1 MIHIMMATYNGEKYI
16 CEQIESILAQTYHEW
31 KLFISDDGSND
42 HTIEII
48 NKYQE
53 MYPNKIFILES
64 RNTFHNAKDNFS
76 YLLKK
81 IPEAEYYTFC
91 DQDDIWYENK
101 IDKAVKTIRNKKGP
115 ILYCSDCE
123 VINEKDVVIKE
134 TYQNKR
140 PVITLESQ
148 LVCGSMQGCSMLF
161 NNELKKIIEREV
173 NNAGTQMDDVIE
185 QKIEEAGEQA
195 ERAMEKESNE
205 QIMQIHE
212 YSETVMES
220 MKKTHDEIMFLY
232 SMLNDK
238 HTEMTSMTGDLQRL
252 AADIRNLQ
260 ENKSAKAGTS
270 IRKPVAESHVAQQP
284 VMKQNAVVQPM
295 TETIDVQPEP
305 EVQVNRFQEIQ
316 EPEQKT
322 EKPEI
327 ADAQGMSNDMILKL
341 YEQGLSKV
349 EIAKQLG
356 RGLGEVNLVIE
367 LYKGDENL

>member
-1 MIHIMMATYNGEKYI
+1 MT
-16 CEQIESILAQTYHEW
+16 
-31 KLFISDDGSND
+31 
-42 HTIEII
+42 TIEII
-48 NKYQE
+48 LLLVGCVFMIGSFFISEKLSSSE
-53 MYPNKIFILES
+53 LNKI
-64 RNTFHNAKDNFS
+64 
-76 YLLKK
+76 
-81 IPEAEYYTFC
+81 AELSE
-91 DQDDIWYENK
+91 D
-101 IDKAVKTIRNKKGP
+101 
-115 ILYCSDCE
+115 
-123 VINEKDVVIKE
+123 
-134 TYQNKR
+134 
-140 PVITLESQ
+140 
-148 LVCGSMQGCSMLF
+148 
-161 NNELKKIIEREV
+161 ELKKIIEREV

-195 ERAMEKESNE
+195 ERVMEKESNE

-260 ENKSAKAGTS
+260 ENLSAKAGTS
-270 IRKPVAESHVAQQP
+270 IRKPVAESRVAQQP
-284 VMKQNAVVQPM
+284 VMKQNAVGQPM
-295 TETIDVQPEP
+295 TEAIDVQPKP

-322 EKPEI
+322 EKPET

>member
-1 MIHIMMATYNGEKYI
+1 MT
-16 CEQIESILAQTYHEW
+16 
-31 KLFISDDGSND
+31 
-42 HTIEII
+42 TIEII
-48 NKYQE
+48 LLLVGCVFMIGSFFISEKLSSSE
-53 MYPNKIFILES
+53 LNKI
-64 RNTFHNAKDNFS
+64 
-76 YLLKK
+76 
-81 IPEAEYYTFC
+81 AELSE
-91 DQDDIWYENK
+91 D
-101 IDKAVKTIRNKKGP
+101 
-115 ILYCSDCE
+115 
-123 VINEKDVVIKE
+123 
-134 TYQNKR
+134 
-140 PVITLESQ
+140 
-148 LVCGSMQGCSMLF
+148 
-161 NNELKKIIEREV
+161 ELKKIIGREV

-260 ENKSAKAGTS
+260 ENMSAKASTTTG
-270 IRKPVAESHVAQQP
+270 KPAVESYVA
-284 VMKQNAVVQPM
+284 KQLATKQKAAVQPAP
-295 TETIDVQPEP
+295 ETISAQPEP
-305 EVQVNRFQEIQ
+305 KAQVKNIQ
-316 EPEQKT
+316 ETQEPKQETAGPET
-322 EKPEI
+322 

>member
-1 MIHIMMATYNGEKYI
+1 MTM
-16 CEQIESILAQTYHEW
+16 
-31 KLFISDDGSND
+31 
-42 HTIEII
+42 IEII
-48 NKYQE
+48 LLLVGCVFMIGSFFISEKLSSSE
-53 MYPNKIFILES
+53 LNKISELSE
-64 RNTFHNAKDNFS
+64 D
-76 YLLKK
+76 
-81 IPEAEYYTFC
+81 
-91 DQDDIWYENK
+91 
-101 IDKAVKTIRNKKGP
+101 
-115 ILYCSDCE
+115 
-123 VINEKDVVIKE
+123 
-134 TYQNKR
+134 
-140 PVITLESQ
+140 
-148 LVCGSMQGCSMLF
+148 
-161 NNELKKIIEREV
+161 ELKKIIEREV
-173 NNAGTQMDDVIE
+173 NNAGTQMDEVIG
-185 QKIEEAGEQA
+185 QKIEEAGGQA

-260 ENKSAKAGTS
+260 ENLSAKAGTS
-270 IRKPVAESHVAQQP
+270 IRKPVAESHVVQQP

-322 EKPEI
+322 EKPET

>member
-1 MIHIMMATYNGEKYI
+1 MTM
-16 CEQIESILAQTYHEW
+16 
-31 KLFISDDGSND
+31 
-42 HTIEII
+42 IEII
-48 NKYQE
+48 LLLVGCVFMIGSFFISEKLSSSE
-53 MYPNKIFILES
+53 LNKI
-64 RNTFHNAKDNFS
+64 
-76 YLLKK
+76 
-81 IPEAEYYTFC
+81 AELSE
-91 DQDDIWYENK
+91 D
-101 IDKAVKTIRNKKGP
+101 
-115 ILYCSDCE
+115 
-123 VINEKDVVIKE
+123 
-134 TYQNKR
+134 
-140 PVITLESQ
+140 
-148 LVCGSMQGCSMLF
+148 
-161 NNELKKIIEREV
+161 ELKKIIEREV
-173 NNAGTQMDDVIE
+173 NNAGTQMDEVIE

-260 ENKSAKAGTS
+260 ENLSAKAGTS
-270 IRKPVAESHVAQQP
+270 IRKPVAESHVVQQP
-284 VMKQNAVVQPM
+284 VMKQNAVVKPM
-295 TETIDVQPEP
+295 TDTIDVQPEP
-305 EVQVNRFQEIQ
+305 EVQDKRFQEIQ

-322 EKPEI
+322 EKPET

>member
-1 MIHIMMATYNGEKYI
+1 MT
-16 CEQIESILAQTYHEW
+16 
-31 KLFISDDGSND
+31 
-42 HTIEII
+42 TIEII
-48 NKYQE
+48 LLLVGCVFMIGSFFISEKLSSSE
-53 MYPNKIFILES
+53 LNKI
-64 RNTFHNAKDNFS
+64 
-76 YLLKK
+76 
-81 IPEAEYYTFC
+81 AELSE
-91 DQDDIWYENK
+91 D
-101 IDKAVKTIRNKKGP
+101 
-115 ILYCSDCE
+115 
-123 VINEKDVVIKE
+123 
-134 TYQNKR
+134 
-140 PVITLESQ
+140 
-148 LVCGSMQGCSMLF
+148 
-161 NNELKKIIEREV
+161 ELKKIIEREV

-232 SMLNDK
+232 SMSNDK

-260 ENKSAKAGTS
+260 ENMSAKAGTP
-270 IRKPVAESHVAQQP
+270 IRKPVAESNVAQQP

-322 EKPEI
+322 EKPET

>member
-1 MIHIMMATYNGEKYI
+1 MT
-16 CEQIESILAQTYHEW
+16 
-31 KLFISDDGSND
+31 
-42 HTIEII
+42 TIEII
-48 NKYQE
+48 LLLAGCVFMIGSFFISEKLTSSE
-53 MYPNKIFILES
+53 LDKI
-64 RNTFHNAKDNFS
+64 
-76 YLLKK
+76 
-81 IPEAEYYTFC
+81 AELSE
-91 DQDDIWYENK
+91 D
-101 IDKAVKTIRNKKGP
+101 
-115 ILYCSDCE
+115 
-123 VINEKDVVIKE
+123 
-134 TYQNKR
+134 
-140 PVITLESQ
+140 
-148 LVCGSMQGCSMLF
+148 
-161 NNELKKIIEREV
+161 ELKKIIEREV
-173 NNAGTQMDDVIE
+173 NNAGTQMDDVIG
-185 QKIEEAGEQA
+185 QKMEEAGGQA
-195 ERAMEKESNE
+195 ERAMEKEANE

-260 ENKSAKAGTS
+260 ENLSAKAGTS
-270 IRKPVAESHVAQQP
+270 IRKPVAESHVVQQP

-322 EKPEI
+322 EKPET

>member
-1 MIHIMMATYNGEKYI
+1 MT
-16 CEQIESILAQTYHEW
+16 
-31 KLFISDDGSND
+31 
-42 HTIEII
+42 TIEII
-48 NKYQE
+48 LLLVGCVFMIGSFFISEKLSSSE
-53 MYPNKIFILES
+53 LNKI
-64 RNTFHNAKDNFS
+64 
-76 YLLKK
+76 
-81 IPEAEYYTFC
+81 AELSE
-91 DQDDIWYENK
+91 D
-101 IDKAVKTIRNKKGP
+101 
-115 ILYCSDCE
+115 
-123 VINEKDVVIKE
+123 
-134 TYQNKR
+134 
-140 PVITLESQ
+140 
-148 LVCGSMQGCSMLF
+148 
-161 NNELKKIIEREV
+161 ELKKIIEREV

-260 ENKSAKAGTS
+260 ENLSVKAGTS
-270 IRKPVAESHVAQQP
+270 IRKPVAESHVVQQP

-322 EKPEI
+322 EKPET

>member
-1 MIHIMMATYNGEKYI
+1 MT
-16 CEQIESILAQTYHEW
+16 
-31 KLFISDDGSND
+31 
-42 HTIEII
+42 TIEII
-48 NKYQE
+48 LLLVGCVFMIGSFFISEKLSSSE
-53 MYPNKIFILES
+53 LNKI
-64 RNTFHNAKDNFS
+64 
-76 YLLKK
+76 
-81 IPEAEYYTFC
+81 AELSE
-91 DQDDIWYENK
+91 D
-101 IDKAVKTIRNKKGP
+101 
-115 ILYCSDCE
+115 
-123 VINEKDVVIKE
+123 
-134 TYQNKR
+134 
-140 PVITLESQ
+140 
-148 LVCGSMQGCSMLF
+148 
-161 NNELKKIIEREV
+161 ELKKIIEREV

-195 ERAMEKESNE
+195 VRAMEKESNE

-260 ENKSAKAGTS
+260 ENMSAKAGTS

-322 EKPEI
+322 EKPET

>member
-1 MIHIMMATYNGEKYI
+1 MTM
-16 CEQIESILAQTYHEW
+16 
-31 KLFISDDGSND
+31 
-42 HTIEII
+42 IEII
-48 NKYQE
+48 LLLVGCVFMIGSFFISEKLSSSE
-53 MYPNKIFILES
+53 LNKI
-64 RNTFHNAKDNFS
+64 
-76 YLLKK
+76 
-81 IPEAEYYTFC
+81 AELSE
-91 DQDDIWYENK
+91 D
-101 IDKAVKTIRNKKGP
+101 
-115 ILYCSDCE
+115 
-123 VINEKDVVIKE
+123 
-134 TYQNKR
+134 
-140 PVITLESQ
+140 
-148 LVCGSMQGCSMLF
+148 
-161 NNELKKIIEREV
+161 ELKKIIEREV
-173 NNAGTQMDDVIE
+173 NNAGTQMDEVIE

-260 ENKSAKAGTS
+260 ENLSAKAGTS
-270 IRKPVAESHVAQQP
+270 IRKPVAESHVVQQP

-322 EKPEI
+322 EKSET
-327 ADAQGMSNDMILKL
+327 AAQGMSNDMILKL

-349 EIAKQLG
+349 EIAKKLG

>member
-1 MIHIMMATYNGEKYI
+1 MTM
-16 CEQIESILAQTYHEW
+16 
-31 KLFISDDGSND
+31 
-42 HTIEII
+42 IEII
-48 NKYQE
+48 LLLVGCVFMIGSFSISQKLSSSE
-53 MYPNKIFILES
+53 LNKI
-64 RNTFHNAKDNFS
+64 
-76 YLLKK
+76 
-81 IPEAEYYTFC
+81 AELSE
-91 DQDDIWYENK
+91 D
-101 IDKAVKTIRNKKGP
+101 
-115 ILYCSDCE
+115 
-123 VINEKDVVIKE
+123 
-134 TYQNKR
+134 
-140 PVITLESQ
+140 
-148 LVCGSMQGCSMLF
+148 
-161 NNELKKIIEREV
+161 ELKKIIEREV
-173 NNAGTQMDDVIE
+173 NNAGTQMDEVIE

-260 ENKSAKAGTS
+260 ENLSAKAGTS
-270 IRKPVAESHVAQQP
+270 IRKPVAESHVVQQP

-322 EKPEI
+322 EKPET

>member
-1 MIHIMMATYNGEKYI
+1 MTM
-16 CEQIESILAQTYHEW
+16 
-31 KLFISDDGSND
+31 
-42 HTIEII
+42 IEII
-48 NKYQE
+48 LLLVGCVFMIGSFFISEKLSSSE
-53 MYPNKIFILES
+53 LDKI
-64 RNTFHNAKDNFS
+64 
-76 YLLKK
+76 
-81 IPEAEYYTFC
+81 AELSE
-91 DQDDIWYENK
+91 D
-101 IDKAVKTIRNKKGP
+101 
-115 ILYCSDCE
+115 
-123 VINEKDVVIKE
+123 
-134 TYQNKR
+134 
-140 PVITLESQ
+140 
-148 LVCGSMQGCSMLF
+148 
-161 NNELKKIIEREV
+161 ELKKIIEREV
-173 NNAGTQMDDVIE
+173 NNAGTQMDEVIG

-260 ENKSAKAGTS
+260 ENLSAKAGTS
-270 IRKPVAESHVAQQP
+270 IRKPVAESHVVQQP

-322 EKPEI
+322 EKPET

>member
-1 MIHIMMATYNGEKYI
+1 MT
-16 CEQIESILAQTYHEW
+16 
-31 KLFISDDGSND
+31 
-42 HTIEII
+42 TIEII
-48 NKYQE
+48 LLLVGCVFMIGSFFISEKLSSSE
-53 MYPNKIFILES
+53 LDKI
-64 RNTFHNAKDNFS
+64 
-76 YLLKK
+76 
-81 IPEAEYYTFC
+81 AELSE
-91 DQDDIWYENK
+91 D
-101 IDKAVKTIRNKKGP
+101 
-115 ILYCSDCE
+115 
-123 VINEKDVVIKE
+123 
-134 TYQNKR
+134 
-140 PVITLESQ
+140 
-148 LVCGSMQGCSMLF
+148 
-161 NNELKKIIEREV
+161 ELKKIIEREV
-173 NNAGTQMDDVIE
+173 NNAGTQMDEVIE

-260 ENKSAKAGTS
+260 ENMSAKAGTS

-322 EKPEI
+322 EKPET

>member
-1 MIHIMMATYNGEKYI
+1 MT
-16 CEQIESILAQTYHEW
+16 
-31 KLFISDDGSND
+31 
-42 HTIEII
+42 TIEII
-48 NKYQE
+48 LLLAGCVFMIGSFFISEKLSSSE
-53 MYPNKIFILES
+53 LDKI
-64 RNTFHNAKDNFS
+64 
-76 YLLKK
+76 
-81 IPEAEYYTFC
+81 AELSE
-91 DQDDIWYENK
+91 D
-101 IDKAVKTIRNKKGP
+101 
-115 ILYCSDCE
+115 
-123 VINEKDVVIKE
+123 
-134 TYQNKR
+134 
-140 PVITLESQ
+140 
-148 LVCGSMQGCSMLF
+148 
-161 NNELKKIIEREV
+161 ELKKIIEREV
-173 NNAGTQMDDVIE
+173 NNAGTQMDEVIE

-260 ENKSAKAGTS
+260 ENLSAKAGTS
-270 IRKPVAESHVAQQP
+270 IRKPVAESHVVQQP

-316 EPEQKT
+316 KPEQKT
-322 EKPEI
+322 EKPET

>member
-1 MIHIMMATYNGEKYI
+1 MTM
-16 CEQIESILAQTYHEW
+16 
-31 KLFISDDGSND
+31 
-42 HTIEII
+42 IEII
-48 NKYQE
+48 LLLVGCVF
-53 MYPNKIFILES
+53 MIGSFFIS
-64 RNTFHNAKDNFS
+64 
-76 YLLKK
+76 
-81 IPEAEYYTFC
+81 
-91 DQDDIWYENK
+91 
-101 IDKAVKTIRNKKGP
+101 
-115 ILYCSDCE
+115 
-123 VINEKDVVIKE
+123 EKLSSSELSED
-134 TYQNKR
+134 
-140 PVITLESQ
+140 
-148 LVCGSMQGCSMLF
+148 
-161 NNELKKIIEREV
+161 ELKKIIEREV
-173 NNAGTQMDDVIE
+173 NNAGTQMDEVIE

-260 ENKSAKAGTS
+260 ENLSAKAGTS
-270 IRKPVAESHVAQQP
+270 IRKPVAESHVVQQP

-322 EKPEI
+322 EKPET

>member
-1 MIHIMMATYNGEKYI
+1 MTM
-16 CEQIESILAQTYHEW
+16 
-31 KLFISDDGSND
+31 
-42 HTIEII
+42 IEII
-48 NKYQE
+48 LLLVGCVFMIGSFFISEKLSSSE
-53 MYPNKIFILES
+53 LNKI
-64 RNTFHNAKDNFS
+64 
-76 YLLKK
+76 
-81 IPEAEYYTFC
+81 AELSE
-91 DQDDIWYENK
+91 D
-101 IDKAVKTIRNKKGP
+101 
-115 ILYCSDCE
+115 
-123 VINEKDVVIKE
+123 
-134 TYQNKR
+134 
-140 PVITLESQ
+140 
-148 LVCGSMQGCSMLF
+148 
-161 NNELKKIIEREV
+161 ELKKIIEREV
-173 NNAGTQMDDVIE
+173 NNAGTQMELRSIFNGE
-185 QKIEEAGEQA
+185 QTGEQA

-260 ENKSAKAGTS
+260 ENLSAKAGTS
-270 IRKPVAESHVAQQP
+270 IRKPVAESHVVQQP

-322 EKPEI
+322 EKPET

>member
-1 MIHIMMATYNGEKYI
+1 MT
-16 CEQIESILAQTYHEW
+16 
-31 KLFISDDGSND
+31 
-42 HTIEII
+42 TIEII
-48 NKYQE
+48 LLLAGCVFMIGSFFISEKLSSSE
-53 MYPNKIFILES
+53 LNKI
-64 RNTFHNAKDNFS
+64 
-76 YLLKK
+76 
-81 IPEAEYYTFC
+81 AELSE
-91 DQDDIWYENK
+91 D
-101 IDKAVKTIRNKKGP
+101 
-115 ILYCSDCE
+115 
-123 VINEKDVVIKE
+123 
-134 TYQNKR
+134 
-140 PVITLESQ
+140 
-148 LVCGSMQGCSMLF
+148 
-161 NNELKKIIEREV
+161 ELKKIIEREV

-260 ENKSAKAGTS
+260 ENMSAKAGTS

-322 EKPEI
+322 EKPET

>member
-1 MIHIMMATYNGEKYI
+1 MTM
-16 CEQIESILAQTYHEW
+16 
-31 KLFISDDGSND
+31 
-42 HTIEII
+42 IEII
-48 NKYQE
+48 LLLVGCVFMIGSFFISEKLSSSE
-53 MYPNKIFILES
+53 LDKI
-64 RNTFHNAKDNFS
+64 
-76 YLLKK
+76 
-81 IPEAEYYTFC
+81 AELSE
-91 DQDDIWYENK
+91 D
-101 IDKAVKTIRNKKGP
+101 
-115 ILYCSDCE
+115 
-123 VINEKDVVIKE
+123 
-134 TYQNKR
+134 
-140 PVITLESQ
+140 
-148 LVCGSMQGCSMLF
+148 
-161 NNELKKIIEREV
+161 ELKKIIEREV
-173 NNAGTQMDDVIE
+173 NNAGTQMDEVIE

-260 ENKSAKAGTS
+260 ENLSAKASTS
-270 IRKPVAESHVAQQP
+270 IRKPVAESHVVQQP

-322 EKPEI
+322 EKPET

>member
-1 MIHIMMATYNGEKYI
+1 MT
-16 CEQIESILAQTYHEW
+16 
-31 KLFISDDGSND
+31 
-42 HTIEII
+42 TIEII
-48 NKYQE
+48 LLLVGCVFMIGSFFISEKLSSSE
-53 MYPNKIFILES
+53 LNKI
-64 RNTFHNAKDNFS
+64 
-76 YLLKK
+76 
-81 IPEAEYYTFC
+81 AELSE
-91 DQDDIWYENK
+91 D
-101 IDKAVKTIRNKKGP
+101 
-115 ILYCSDCE
+115 
-123 VINEKDVVIKE
+123 
-134 TYQNKR
+134 
-140 PVITLESQ
+140 
-148 LVCGSMQGCSMLF
+148 
-161 NNELKKIIEREV
+161 ELKKIIEREV
-173 NNAGTQMDDVIE
+173 NNAGTQMDEVIE

-260 ENKSAKAGTS
+260 ENLSAKAGTS
-270 IRKPVAESHVAQQP
+270 IRKPVAESHVVQQP

-316 EPEQKT
+316 ELEQKT
-322 EKPEI
+322 EKPET

>member
-1 MIHIMMATYNGEKYI
+1 MTM
-16 CEQIESILAQTYHEW
+16 
-31 KLFISDDGSND
+31 
-42 HTIEII
+42 IEII
-48 NKYQE
+48 LLLVGCVFMIGSFFISEKLSSSE
-53 MYPNKIFILES
+53 LNKI
-64 RNTFHNAKDNFS
+64 
-76 YLLKK
+76 
-81 IPEAEYYTFC
+81 AELSE
-91 DQDDIWYENK
+91 D
-101 IDKAVKTIRNKKGP
+101 
-115 ILYCSDCE
+115 
-123 VINEKDVVIKE
+123 
-134 TYQNKR
+134 
-140 PVITLESQ
+140 
-148 LVCGSMQGCSMLF
+148 
-161 NNELKKIIEREV
+161 ELKKIIEREV
-173 NNAGTQMDDVIE
+173 NNAGTQMDEVIG

-260 ENKSAKAGTS
+260 ENLSAKAGTS
-270 IRKPVAESHVAQQP
+270 IRKPVAESHVVQQP
-284 VMKQNAVVQPM
+284 VRKQNAVVQPM

-322 EKPEI
+322 EKPET

>member
-1 MIHIMMATYNGEKYI
+1 MT
-16 CEQIESILAQTYHEW
+16 
-31 KLFISDDGSND
+31 
-42 HTIEII
+42 TIEII
-48 NKYQE
+48 LLLVGCVFMIGSFFISEKLSSSE
-53 MYPNKIFILES
+53 LNKI
-64 RNTFHNAKDNFS
+64 
-76 YLLKK
+76 
-81 IPEAEYYTFC
+81 AELSE
-91 DQDDIWYENK
+91 D
-101 IDKAVKTIRNKKGP
+101 
-115 ILYCSDCE
+115 
-123 VINEKDVVIKE
+123 
-134 TYQNKR
+134 
-140 PVITLESQ
+140 
-148 LVCGSMQGCSMLF
+148 
-161 NNELKKIIEREV
+161 ELKKIIEREV
-173 NNAGTQMDDVIE
+173 NNAGTQVDDVIE

-195 ERAMEKESNE
+195 ERVMEKESNE

-260 ENKSAKAGTS
+260 ENMSAKAGTS

-322 EKPEI
+322 EKPET

>member
-1 MIHIMMATYNGEKYI
+1 MTM
-16 CEQIESILAQTYHEW
+16 
-31 KLFISDDGSND
+31 
-42 HTIEII
+42 IEII
-48 NKYQE
+48 LLLVGCVFMIGSFFISEKLSSSE
-53 MYPNKIFILES
+53 LNKI
-64 RNTFHNAKDNFS
+64 
-76 YLLKK
+76 
-81 IPEAEYYTFC
+81 AELSE
-91 DQDDIWYENK
+91 D
-101 IDKAVKTIRNKKGP
+101 
-115 ILYCSDCE
+115 
-123 VINEKDVVIKE
+123 
-134 TYQNKR
+134 
-140 PVITLESQ
+140 
-148 LVCGSMQGCSMLF
+148 
-161 NNELKKIIEREV
+161 ELKKIIEREV

-260 ENKSAKAGTS
+260 ENMSAKAGTS

-295 TETIDVQPEP
+295 TETMDVQPEP

-322 EKPEI
+322 EKPET

>member
-1 MIHIMMATYNGEKYI
+1 MTM
-16 CEQIESILAQTYHEW
+16 
-31 KLFISDDGSND
+31 
-42 HTIEII
+42 IEII
-48 NKYQE
+48 LLLVGCVFMIGSFFISEKLSSSE
-53 MYPNKIFILES
+53 LDKI
-64 RNTFHNAKDNFS
+64 
-76 YLLKK
+76 
-81 IPEAEYYTFC
+81 AELSE
-91 DQDDIWYENK
+91 D
-101 IDKAVKTIRNKKGP
+101 
-115 ILYCSDCE
+115 
-123 VINEKDVVIKE
+123 
-134 TYQNKR
+134 
-140 PVITLESQ
+140 
-148 LVCGSMQGCSMLF
+148 
-161 NNELKKIIEREV
+161 ELKKIIEREV
-173 NNAGTQMDDVIE
+173 NNAGTQMDEVIE

-260 ENKSAKAGTS
+260 ENLSAKAGTS
-270 IRKPVAESHVAQQP
+270 IRKLVAESHVVQQP

-322 EKPEI
+322 EKPET

>member
-1 MIHIMMATYNGEKYI
+1 MTM
-16 CEQIESILAQTYHEW
+16 
-31 KLFISDDGSND
+31 
-42 HTIEII
+42 IEII
-48 NKYQE
+48 LLLVGCVFMIGSFFISEKLSSSE
-53 MYPNKIFILES
+53 LDKI
-64 RNTFHNAKDNFS
+64 
-76 YLLKK
+76 
-81 IPEAEYYTFC
+81 AELSE
-91 DQDDIWYENK
+91 D
-101 IDKAVKTIRNKKGP
+101 
-115 ILYCSDCE
+115 
-123 VINEKDVVIKE
+123 
-134 TYQNKR
+134 
-140 PVITLESQ
+140 
-148 LVCGSMQGCSMLF
+148 
-161 NNELKKIIEREV
+161 ELKKIIEREV
-173 NNAGTQMDDVIE
+173 NNAGTQMDEVIE

-260 ENKSAKAGTS
+260 ENLSAKAGTS
-270 IRKPVAESHVAQQP
+270 IRKPVAESHVVQQP

-295 TETIDVQPEP
+295 KETIDVQPEP

-322 EKPEI
+322 EKPET

>member
-1 MIHIMMATYNGEKYI
+1 MT
-16 CEQIESILAQTYHEW
+16 
-31 KLFISDDGSND
+31 
-42 HTIEII
+42 TIEII
-48 NKYQE
+48 LLLVGCVFMIGSFFISEKLSSSE
-53 MYPNKIFILES
+53 LNKI
-64 RNTFHNAKDNFS
+64 
-76 YLLKK
+76 
-81 IPEAEYYTFC
+81 AELSE
-91 DQDDIWYENK
+91 D
-101 IDKAVKTIRNKKGP
+101 
-115 ILYCSDCE
+115 
-123 VINEKDVVIKE
+123 
-134 TYQNKR
+134 
-140 PVITLESQ
+140 
-148 LVCGSMQGCSMLF
+148 
-161 NNELKKIIEREV
+161 ELKKIIEREV

-260 ENKSAKAGTS
+260 ENMSAKAGTS

-284 VMKQNAVVQPM
+284 VMKQNAVVQTM
-295 TETIDVQPEP
+295 TETMDVQPEP

-322 EKPEI
+322 EKPET

>member
-1 MIHIMMATYNGEKYI
+1 MTM
-16 CEQIESILAQTYHEW
+16 
-31 KLFISDDGSND
+31 
-42 HTIEII
+42 IEII
-48 NKYQE
+48 LLLVGCVFMIGSFIISEKLSSSE
-53 MYPNKIFILES
+53 LNKI
-64 RNTFHNAKDNFS
+64 
-76 YLLKK
+76 
-81 IPEAEYYTFC
+81 AELSE
-91 DQDDIWYENK
+91 D
-101 IDKAVKTIRNKKGP
+101 
-115 ILYCSDCE
+115 
-123 VINEKDVVIKE
+123 
-134 TYQNKR
+134 
-140 PVITLESQ
+140 
-148 LVCGSMQGCSMLF
+148 
-161 NNELKKIIEREV
+161 ELKKIIEREV
-173 NNAGTQMDDVIE
+173 NNAGTQMDEVIE

-260 ENKSAKAGTS
+260 ENLSAKAGTS
-270 IRKPVAESHVAQQP
+270 IRKPVAESHVVQQP

-322 EKPEI
+322 EKPET
-327 ADAQGMSNDMILKL
+327 ADAKGMSNDMILKL

>member
-1 MIHIMMATYNGEKYI
+1 MKGITVDMTGIVFFLLLTGVVFMVGSFFITERLSPSELNKITELSKDELGRIIDGALADAKSKVE
-16 CEQIESILAQTYHEW
+16 ESIEAQIDASSEQV
-31 KLFISDDGSND
+31 
-42 HTIEII
+42 ERA
-48 NKYQE
+48 
-53 MYPNKIFILES
+53 LEKE
-64 RNTFHNAKDNFS
+64 T
-76 YLLKK
+76 
-81 IPEAEYYTFC
+81 
-91 DQDDIWYENK
+91 
-101 IDKAVKTIRNKKGP
+101 
-115 ILYCSDCE
+115 
-123 VINEKDVVIKE
+123 NEK
-134 TYQNKR
+134 
-140 PVITLESQ
+140 
-148 LVCGSMQGCSMLF
+148 
-161 NNELKKIIEREV
+161 
-173 NNAGTQMDDVIE
+173 
-185 QKIEEAGEQA
+185 
-195 ERAMEKESNE
+195 
-205 QIMQIHE
+205 IMAISE
-212 YSETVMES
+212 YSDTVMEN
-220 MKKTHDEIMFLY
+220 MNKTHNEIMFLY

-260 ENKSAKAGTS
+260 ENLSAKAGTS
-270 IRKPVAESHVAQQP
+270 IRKPVAESHVVQQP

-322 EKPEI
+322 EKPET

>member
-1 MIHIMMATYNGEKYI
+1 MT
-16 CEQIESILAQTYHEW
+16 
-31 KLFISDDGSND
+31 
-42 HTIEII
+42 TIEII
-48 NKYQE
+48 LLLVGCVFMIGSFFISEKLSSSE
-53 MYPNKIFILES
+53 LNKI
-64 RNTFHNAKDNFS
+64 
-76 YLLKK
+76 
-81 IPEAEYYTFC
+81 AELSE
-91 DQDDIWYENK
+91 D
-101 IDKAVKTIRNKKGP
+101 
-115 ILYCSDCE
+115 
-123 VINEKDVVIKE
+123 
-134 TYQNKR
+134 
-140 PVITLESQ
+140 
-148 LVCGSMQGCSMLF
+148 
-161 NNELKKIIEREV
+161 ELKKIIEREV

-260 ENKSAKAGTS
+260 ENMSAKAGTS
-270 IRKPVAESHVAQQP
+270 IRKPVVESHVAQQP

-322 EKPEI
+322 EKPET

>member
-1 MIHIMMATYNGEKYI
+1 MTM
-16 CEQIESILAQTYHEW
+16 
-31 KLFISDDGSND
+31 
-42 HTIEII
+42 IEII
-48 NKYQE
+48 LLLVGCVFMIGSFFISEKLSSSE
-53 MYPNKIFILES
+53 LNKI
-64 RNTFHNAKDNFS
+64 
-76 YLLKK
+76 
-81 IPEAEYYTFC
+81 AELSE
-91 DQDDIWYENK
+91 D
-101 IDKAVKTIRNKKGP
+101 
-115 ILYCSDCE
+115 
-123 VINEKDVVIKE
+123 
-134 TYQNKR
+134 
-140 PVITLESQ
+140 
-148 LVCGSMQGCSMLF
+148 
-161 NNELKKIIEREV
+161 ELKKIIEREV
-173 NNAGTQMDDVIE
+173 NNAGTQMDEVIE

-260 ENKSAKAGTS
+260 ENLSAKAGTS
-270 IRKPVAESHVAQQP
+270 IRKPVAESHVVQQP

-305 EVQVNRFQEIQ
+305 E
-316 EPEQKT
+316 QKT
-322 EKPEI
+322 EKPET

>member
-1 MIHIMMATYNGEKYI
+1 M
-16 CEQIESILAQTYHEW
+16 
-31 KLFISDDGSND
+31 
-42 HTIEII
+42 
-48 NKYQE
+48 
-53 MYPNKIFILES
+53 
-64 RNTFHNAKDNFS
+64 
-76 YLLKK
+76 
-81 IPEAEYYTFC
+81 
-91 DQDDIWYENK
+91 
-101 IDKAVKTIRNKKGP
+101 
-115 ILYCSDCE
+115 
-123 VINEKDVVIKE
+123 
-134 TYQNKR
+134 
-140 PVITLESQ
+140 
-148 LVCGSMQGCSMLF
+148 
-161 NNELKKIIEREV
+161 

-195 ERAMEKESNE
+195 ERVMEKESNE

-260 ENKSAKAGTS
+260 ENMSAKAGTS

-322 EKPEI
+322 EKPET

>member
-1 MIHIMMATYNGEKYI
+1 MT
-16 CEQIESILAQTYHEW
+16 
-31 KLFISDDGSND
+31 
-42 HTIEII
+42 TIEII
-48 NKYQE
+48 LLLVGCVFMIGSFFISEKLSSSE
-53 MYPNKIFILES
+53 LNKI
-64 RNTFHNAKDNFS
+64 
-76 YLLKK
+76 
-81 IPEAEYYTFC
+81 AELSE
-91 DQDDIWYENK
+91 D
-101 IDKAVKTIRNKKGP
+101 
-115 ILYCSDCE
+115 
-123 VINEKDVVIKE
+123 
-134 TYQNKR
+134 
-140 PVITLESQ
+140 
-148 LVCGSMQGCSMLF
+148 
-161 NNELKKIIEREV
+161 ELKKIIEREV

-260 ENKSAKAGTS
+260 ENLSAKADTP
-270 IRKPVAESHVAQQP
+270 IRKPVAESHVVQQP

-322 EKPEI
+322 EKPET

>member
-1 MIHIMMATYNGEKYI
+1 MTM
-16 CEQIESILAQTYHEW
+16 
-31 KLFISDDGSND
+31 
-42 HTIEII
+42 IEII
-48 NKYQE
+48 LLLVGCVFMIGGFFISEKLSSSE
-53 MYPNKIFILES
+53 LNKI
-64 RNTFHNAKDNFS
+64 
-76 YLLKK
+76 
-81 IPEAEYYTFC
+81 AELSE
-91 DQDDIWYENK
+91 D
-101 IDKAVKTIRNKKGP
+101 
-115 ILYCSDCE
+115 
-123 VINEKDVVIKE
+123 
-134 TYQNKR
+134 
-140 PVITLESQ
+140 
-148 LVCGSMQGCSMLF
+148 
-161 NNELKKIIEREV
+161 ELKKIIEREV
-173 NNAGTQMDDVIE
+173 NNAGTQMDEVIE

-260 ENKSAKAGTS
+260 ENLSAKAGTS
-270 IRKPVAESHVAQQP
+270 IRKPVAESHVVQQP

-322 EKPEI
+322 EKSET

-349 EIAKQLG
+349 EIAKKLG

>member
-1 MIHIMMATYNGEKYI
+1 MTM
-16 CEQIESILAQTYHEW
+16 
-31 KLFISDDGSND
+31 
-42 HTIEII
+42 IEII
-48 NKYQE
+48 LLLVGCVFMIGSFFISEKLSSSE
-53 MYPNKIFILES
+53 LNKI
-64 RNTFHNAKDNFS
+64 
-76 YLLKK
+76 
-81 IPEAEYYTFC
+81 AELSE
-91 DQDDIWYENK
+91 D
-101 IDKAVKTIRNKKGP
+101 
-115 ILYCSDCE
+115 
-123 VINEKDVVIKE
+123 
-134 TYQNKR
+134 
-140 PVITLESQ
+140 
-148 LVCGSMQGCSMLF
+148 
-161 NNELKKIIEREV
+161 ELKKIIEREV
-173 NNAGTQMDDVIE
+173 NNAGTQMDEVIE

-260 ENKSAKAGTS
+260 ENLSAKAGTS
-270 IRKPVAESHVAQQP
+270 IRKPVAESH
-284 VMKQNAVVQPM
+284 VVQPM

-322 EKPEI
+322 EKPET

>member
-1 MIHIMMATYNGEKYI
+1 MT
-16 CEQIESILAQTYHEW
+16 
-31 KLFISDDGSND
+31 
-42 HTIEII
+42 TIEII
-48 NKYQE
+48 LLLAGCVFMIGSFFISEKLSSSE
-53 MYPNKIFILES
+53 LNKI
-64 RNTFHNAKDNFS
+64 
-76 YLLKK
+76 
-81 IPEAEYYTFC
+81 AELSE
-91 DQDDIWYENK
+91 D
-101 IDKAVKTIRNKKGP
+101 
-115 ILYCSDCE
+115 
-123 VINEKDVVIKE
+123 
-134 TYQNKR
+134 
-140 PVITLESQ
+140 
-148 LVCGSMQGCSMLF
+148 
-161 NNELKKIIEREV
+161 ELKKIIEREV
-173 NNAGTQMDDVIE
+173 NNAGTQMDEVIE

-260 ENKSAKAGTS
+260 ENLSAKAGTS
-270 IRKPVAESHVAQQP
+270 IRKPVAESHVVQQP

-316 EPEQKT
+316 ELEQKT
-322 EKPEI
+322 EKPET

>member
-1 MIHIMMATYNGEKYI
+1 MT
-16 CEQIESILAQTYHEW
+16 
-31 KLFISDDGSND
+31 
-42 HTIEII
+42 TIEII
-48 NKYQE
+48 LLLAGCVFMIGSFFISEKLSSSE
-53 MYPNKIFILES
+53 LDKI
-64 RNTFHNAKDNFS
+64 
-76 YLLKK
+76 
-81 IPEAEYYTFC
+81 AELSE
-91 DQDDIWYENK
+91 D
-101 IDKAVKTIRNKKGP
+101 
-115 ILYCSDCE
+115 
-123 VINEKDVVIKE
+123 
-134 TYQNKR
+134 
-140 PVITLESQ
+140 
-148 LVCGSMQGCSMLF
+148 
-161 NNELKKIIEREV
+161 ELKKIIEREV
-173 NNAGTQMDDVIE
+173 NNAGTQMDEVIG

-260 ENKSAKAGTS
+260 ENLSAKAGTS
-270 IRKPVAESHVAQQP
+270 IRKPVAESHVVQQP

-322 EKPEI
+322 EKPET

>member
-1 MIHIMMATYNGEKYI
+1 MTM
-16 CEQIESILAQTYHEW
+16 
-31 KLFISDDGSND
+31 
-42 HTIEII
+42 IEII
-48 NKYQE
+48 LLLVGCVFMIGSFFISEKLSSSE
-53 MYPNKIFILES
+53 LNKI
-64 RNTFHNAKDNFS
+64 
-76 YLLKK
+76 
-81 IPEAEYYTFC
+81 AELSE
-91 DQDDIWYENK
+91 D
-101 IDKAVKTIRNKKGP
+101 
-115 ILYCSDCE
+115 
-123 VINEKDVVIKE
+123 
-134 TYQNKR
+134 
-140 PVITLESQ
+140 
-148 LVCGSMQGCSMLF
+148 
-161 NNELKKIIEREV
+161 ELKKIM
-173 NNAGTQMDDVIE
+173 NNAGTQMDEVIE

-260 ENKSAKAGTS
+260 ENLSAKAGTS
-270 IRKPVAESHVAQQP
+270 IRKPVAESHVVQQP

-322 EKPEI
+322 EKPET

>member
-1 MIHIMMATYNGEKYI
+1 MTM
-16 CEQIESILAQTYHEW
+16 
-31 KLFISDDGSND
+31 
-42 HTIEII
+42 IEII
-48 NKYQE
+48 LLLVGCVFMIGSFFISEKLSSSE
-53 MYPNKIFILES
+53 LNKI
-64 RNTFHNAKDNFS
+64 
-76 YLLKK
+76 
-81 IPEAEYYTFC
+81 AELSE
-91 DQDDIWYENK
+91 D
-101 IDKAVKTIRNKKGP
+101 
-115 ILYCSDCE
+115 
-123 VINEKDVVIKE
+123 
-134 TYQNKR
+134 
-140 PVITLESQ
+140 
-148 LVCGSMQGCSMLF
+148 
-161 NNELKKIIEREV
+161 ELKKIIEREV
-173 NNAGTQMDDVIE
+173 NNAGTQMDEVIE
-185 QKIEEAGEQA
+185 QKIEEA
-195 ERAMEKESNE
+195 
-205 QIMQIHE
+205 IMQIHE

-260 ENKSAKAGTS
+260 ENLSAKAGTS
-270 IRKPVAESHVAQQP
+270 IRKPVAESHVVQQP

-316 EPEQKT
+316 ELEQKT
-322 EKPEI
+322 EKPET